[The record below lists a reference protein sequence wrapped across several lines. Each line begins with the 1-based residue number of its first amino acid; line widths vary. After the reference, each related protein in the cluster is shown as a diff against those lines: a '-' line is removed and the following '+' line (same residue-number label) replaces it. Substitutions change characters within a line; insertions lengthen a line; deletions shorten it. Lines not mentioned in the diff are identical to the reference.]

1 MSMENVKKFYE
12 LAEKDMDLVQKL
24 ASLDNEMSLE
34 ASDLANLKDIVNE
47 KIIPLAK
54 EKGLDFTAEEMVEF
68 ANFVG
73 INPKKYFGKHAD
85 AVKTDKMFAGNY

>member
-12 LAEKDMDLVQKL
+12 LAEIDKEFAQKL
-24 ASLDNEMSLE
+24 ARLDSEMSLE

-68 ANFVG
+68 ANE
-73 INPKKYFGKHAD
+73 KYMRLSCCYQLD
-85 AVKTDKMFAGNY
+85 EQQP